1 MGIQNVF
8 INTVRKRTYNNE
20 NNIKKRGEN
29 NGSKETLNINFS
41 NIFFRSYTFD
51 DKDHPIYI
59 FDSTYLPNMSKISND
74 KQLYDIILNKLI
86 QKLIQKLPKNKKFS
100 LIIFSSGFK
109 NLNWKWTMSIK
120 IYSKLINDINN
131 YRLENDDKLIIHK
144 MYIVHESL
152 WVRTLFQIWQQFKTG
167 QVLNEKEIEL
177 NGDDSFV
184 MDEQNEMYQC
194 VPSSTIFDTIYLNDL
209 SELAQHVDI
218 SKLRIS
224 LNVYLYDLKI
234 NEYIE
239 LPSYYYNTMNTPNGI
254 RLNRDFRQAMFE
266 KIYERLSKESIENK
280 LVFYKPGDKN
290 KTKVMI
296 DIISRNNYCD
306 ISQWDIYTLAT
317 VFIWFL
323 SNKKKIFFPLEIIKS
338 CKSFSEFVNNNSN
351 FANIRLSFSIT
362 FKLYNKMMEYNCY
375 YNLVKFIIPLFLN
388 MIKHCGDT
396 QHNYETVT
404 EVLFTP
410 LCKPAKESE
419 SYQTDKKLG
428 KIFISNVLTHFDAIV
443 EQYEKLESEK
453 AKAIE
458 QKNIEIEKNKKDL
471 SELVHIES
479 KPEARPIPHLANKNV
494 SRQVSRTEDGS
505 PITLKTSSKQAPK
518 LPNPRKSSN
527 VLSPAKDLETNEKLE
542 YNSSPTKR
550 QMGGATSKS
559 EIKELGRLHIPFHL
573 SDNLDGQNNSNV
585 NSSFDSEN
593 DDTKFSIQPPLKIYG
608 EDSRNTSDTLT
619 DYSDNSSVKTPV
631 KKIIPPLILT
641 KPSELKSEKLPSP
654 KRFFSD
660 ESDTC
665 SYSNIVLSPVKSKDF
680 ASLKPSSR
688 NVSNDI
694 LNQSNNTENKIIN
707 GHGNDD
713 EVWEYVITKKENNK
727 LIKDIN
733 SFKTFEMEISSKQKK
748 KPNDFVGSIDP
759 KLSKDRK
766 VSNLIMLFEERS
778 EGYNMIKKL
787 NKK

>member
-1 MGIQNVF
+1 MGIQNAF
-8 INTVRKRTYNNE
+8 INTVRKRAYNNE

-29 NGSKETLNINFS
+29 DGGKETLNINFS

-239 LPSYYYNTMNTPNGI
+239 LPSYYYNNMNTPNGTK
-254 RLNRDFRQAMFE
+254 LNRDFRQAMFE

-296 DIISRNNYCD
+296 DIINRNNYCD

-338 CKSFSEFVNNNSN
+338 CKSFSGFVNNNSN
-351 FANIRLSFSIT
+351 LANIRLSFSIT

-404 EVLFTP
+404 E
-410 LCKPAKESE
+410 
-419 SYQTDKKLG
+419 
-428 KIFISNVLTHFDAIV
+428 
-443 EQYEKLESEK
+443 
-453 AKAIE
+453 
-458 QKNIEIEKNKKDL
+458 
-471 SELVHIES
+471 
-479 KPEARPIPHLANKNV
+479 
-494 SRQVSRTEDGS
+494 
-505 PITLKTSSKQAPK
+505 
-518 LPNPRKSSN
+518 
-527 VLSPAKDLETNEKLE
+527 
-542 YNSSPTKR
+542 
-550 QMGGATSKS
+550 
-559 EIKELGRLHIPFHL
+559 
-573 SDNLDGQNNSNV
+573 
-585 NSSFDSEN
+585 
-593 DDTKFSIQPPLKIYG
+593 
-608 EDSRNTSDTLT
+608 
-619 DYSDNSSVKTPV
+619 
-631 KKIIPPLILT
+631 
-641 KPSELKSEKLPSP
+641 
-654 KRFFSD
+654 
-660 ESDTC
+660 
-665 SYSNIVLSPVKSKDF
+665 
-680 ASLKPSSR
+680 
-688 NVSNDI
+688 
-694 LNQSNNTENKIIN
+694 
-707 GHGNDD
+707 
-713 EVWEYVITKKENNK
+713 
-727 LIKDIN
+727 
-733 SFKTFEMEISSKQKK
+733 
-748 KPNDFVGSIDP
+748 
-759 KLSKDRK
+759 
-766 VSNLIMLFEERS
+766 
-778 EGYNMIKKL
+778 
-787 NKK
+787 